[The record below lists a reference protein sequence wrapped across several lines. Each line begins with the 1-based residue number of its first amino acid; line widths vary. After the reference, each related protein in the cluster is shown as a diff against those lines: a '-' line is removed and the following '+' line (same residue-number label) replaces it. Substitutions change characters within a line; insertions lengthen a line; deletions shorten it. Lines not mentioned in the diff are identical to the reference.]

1 MSARAPGS
9 PAGRPL
15 PAPVPLWLLAL
26 FTFSGTLAMH
36 IFVPALPYA
45 AEGLQAS
52 VAATQLTISLYIAGL
67 AVGQLIYGPLSDHF
81 GRRPTLM
88 LGLGLYTLAGLA
100 AALAPDVRSLIAAR
114 LFQALGGCAGL
125 VLGRTI
131 VRDTAL
137 PEEAARRLAMMNLMV
152 TIGPG
157 VAPLIG
163 AAMAPALGWRSI
175 FYAMAA
181 LGALNFVL
189 SWRLLRETAPLRE
202 DASADLR
209 QLARNYAGLCRSPA
223 FLGYAIG
230 GGCAT
235 TAMYAYVAAAPF
247 IFVHRLHRP
256 AQEVGLYLALLI
268 AGIWLGSVAATRLV
282 RRVDLQ
288 KLLVRGN
295 GLSVAAALA
304 LLGVVLLGQLSV
316 PWVVG
321 LMSLFTLGM
330 GLASPAAMTQALGVD
345 PRITGSASGL
355 YGFAQMAVGAL
366 CSALVGLGRD
376 PALAAAVVLVGAGLI
391 GQAGFWIA
399 ARHRA

>member
-1 MSARAPGS
+1 MSAVLAPETQH
-9 PAGRPL
+9 RL
-15 PAPVPLWLLAL
+15 PAAVPLWLLAL

-52 VAATQLTISLYIAGL
+52 VASTQLTISLYIAGL
-67 AVGQLIYGPLSDHF
+67 AVGQLIYGPVSDHF

-88 LGLGLYTLAGLA
+88 VGLALYTAAGLA
-100 AALAPDVRSLIAAR
+100 AAFAPDIHSLIAAR

-137 PEEAARRLAMMNLMV
+137 PEDAARRLAMMNLMV
-152 TIGPG
+152 TVGPG
-157 VAPLIG
+157 IAPIVG

-175 FYAMAA
+175 FFALAA
-181 LGALNFVL
+181 LGLVNFCC
-189 SWRLLRETAPLRE
+189 SWKLLPETNPMQGKAAA
-202 DASADLR
+202 DAR
-209 QLARNYAGLCRSPA
+209 QLARNYRQLLRSPR
-223 FLGYAIG
+223 FLGYALG

-256 AQEVGLYLALLI
+256 VQEVGVYLTILI
-268 AGIWLGSVAATRLV
+268 AGIWIGSVAATRLV

-295 GLSVAAALA
+295 GLSVLSALA
-304 LLGVVLLGQLSV
+304 LLAIVLLDQLSV

-321 LMSLFTLGM
+321 LMSVFTLGM
-330 GLASPAAMTQALGVD
+330 GLASPAAMTQALSVD
-345 PRITGSASGL
+345 ARVTGSASGL
-355 YGFAQMAVGAL
+355 YGCAQMAVGAL
-366 CSALVGLGRD
+366 CSALVGLGDD
-376 PALAAAVVLVGAGLI
+376 PALAAALVLSGAGLI
-391 GQAGFWIA
+391 GQIGFWVA
-399 ARHRA
+399 ARR